1 MRIAITGSSGLVGRR
16 LAADLAARGHDV
28 LRVTRAAAGPGSVTW
43 DPAARRIDAGALD
56 GVDAI
61 VHLAGETVGQRWSS
75 SARAR
80 ILESRV
86 DGTRT
91 IAEAAASLARP
102 PAVLVCASAVGV
114 YGDRGDEELSES
126 SPRGAGFLADVVTAW
141 EAAAQPARD
150 AGIRTVHLRT
160 GIVLSPEGGALKS
173 LLPPFRLGLGGRVGS
188 GKQWW
193 PWLTLDDTVA
203 AYRFTI
209 ESDLS
214 GPVNLAAG
222 AARNADFT
230 RALGRVLRR
239 PTIFPLPAVAVRAG
253 FGQMGVEMLLGGQ
266 RLLTPAL
273 DAAGFAFADRELE
286 PALRHVLTR

>member
-1 MRIAITGSSGLVGRR
+1 MQIAITGSSGLVGRR
-16 LAADLAARGHDV
+16 LVADLEEQGHDV
-28 LRVTRAAAGPGSVTW
+28 LRLTRTAAGPGDVTW
-43 DPAARRIDAGALD
+43 DPAARRLDAAAID

-61 VHLAGETVGQRWSS
+61 VHLAGETVGQRWSA

-114 YGDRGDEELSES
+114 YGDRGDEELTEA
-126 SPRGAGFLADVVTAW
+126 SPRGEGFLADVVTAW

-150 AGIRTVHLRT
+150 AGIRVVHLRK

-188 GKQWW
+188 GRQWW
-193 PWLTLDDTVA
+193 PWLTLDDAAA
-203 AYRFTI
+203 AYRFAL
-209 ESDLS
+209 ESDIA
-214 GPVNLAAG
+214 GPVNLAAT
-222 AARNADFT
+222 ATRNADFT
-230 RALGRVLRR
+230 KVLGRVLRR
-239 PTIFPLPAVAVRAG
+239 PTVFPLPSAAVKLG

-273 DAAGFAFADRELE
+273 DAAGFSFADRELE
-286 PALRHVLTR
+286 PALRRVLGR